1 MRPYG
6 KSPYELVFYEA
17 YVLFHTDEQQR
28 RTESPT
34 RPKA

>member
-6 KSPYELVFYEA
+6 ESLHELVLYEA

-34 RPKA
+34 RPKT